1 MDRIEKLYQEFI
13 TYDPTLA
20 WNKEKIL
27 LFIKNMI
34 SAKPEIVINQQWKE
48 QLQEKLGAHIAQT
61 PAIALR
67 PSRAFRFLSKWS
79 LSFASFFI
87 VLVVA
92 GASYLW
98 VSLRHAQRVKKD
110 AYVVTTSWEN
120 SVAVVSS
127 SDKNMAQD
135 QPLVTVPSLSDEKH
149 EDISTTVAIDA
160 SVENDLI
167 ATKSTEIDNTSITS
181 LVSPESAWI
190 VWNTDD
196 APSHMVAKQAVMKE
210 ASEKKKLIALVV
222 VTQPWKIDTS
232 VLVQALSW
240 HDISFALVAS
250 TGNIV
255 DELSWTNIVV
265 IDDTTV
271 LDLPV
276 RLHEKNIIVC
286 SGDYLL
292 KKLDAII
299 PLVERLKSEGYVF
312 IEVSR
317 LRQ

>member
-1 MDRIEKLYQEFI
+1 
-13 TYDPTLA
+13 
-20 WNKEKIL
+20 
-27 LFIKNMI
+27 MI